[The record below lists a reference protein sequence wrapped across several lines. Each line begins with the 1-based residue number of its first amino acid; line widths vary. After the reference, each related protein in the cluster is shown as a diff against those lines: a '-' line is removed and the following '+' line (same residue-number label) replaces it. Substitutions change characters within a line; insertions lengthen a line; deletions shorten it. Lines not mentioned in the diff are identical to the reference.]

1 MDRPELI
8 AEIKRINKLLGGAA
22 KRAAAQNVLIDKL
35 TAAHLRVQTL
45 LQKLKEA
52 QLPAKARGGGR
63 HPHLE
68 HDRVLG
74 APSSLN
80 LPSPA

>member
-1 MDRPELI
+1 MERAELI
-8 AEIKRINKLLGGAA
+8 GEIKRINKLLGGAA

-52 QLPAKARGGGR
+52 QVPAKARGGGR
-63 HPHLE
+63 HPPTARVTLE
-68 HDRVLG
+68 HDRVVG
-74 APSSLN
+74 APGS
-80 LPSPA
+80 

>member
-63 HPHLE
+63 LPTHLE
-68 HDRVLG
+68 GQHYERDGVVG
-74 APSSLN
+74 APGS
-80 LPSPA
+80 